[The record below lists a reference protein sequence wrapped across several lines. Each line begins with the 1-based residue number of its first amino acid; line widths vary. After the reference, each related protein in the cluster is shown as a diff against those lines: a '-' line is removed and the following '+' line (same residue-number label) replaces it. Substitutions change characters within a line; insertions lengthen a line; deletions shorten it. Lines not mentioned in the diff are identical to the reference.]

1 MAAKKNVTV
10 TPAFTGRNVSL
21 SEISQASGIGIATLK
36 RGLLPEL
43 LTSVMRSPVVK
54 AISIAITAPTGLCIS
69 RPDISIRTLRSR
81 TQIPKPLESLY
92 TTCFT
97 AFTANLKRLSWIYS
111 VTGSTKIHLTPC
123 FLLLMSF
130 RRNITT
136 GSMSYYGEE

>member
-81 TQIPKPLESLY
+81 TQIPKPLESL
-92 TTCFT
+92 
-97 AFTANLKRLSWIYS
+97 
-111 VTGSTKIHLTPC
+111 
-123 FLLLMSF
+123 
-130 RRNITT
+130 
-136 GSMSYYGEE
+136 